1 MAQEQEWRPLLP
13 QCQASLSS
21 TTVRGVVARP
31 DGPVRSAF
39 VLTVVS
45 ALARTGGWPF
55 VGSRVSIRVSRASPS
70 SEGREQV
77 AQERDDADEGDRCS
91 SGARGGRR
99 RCESRGRVLRLGIGL
114 GGGWANVGGGEARL
128 V

>member
-1 MAQEQEWRPLLP
+1 VAQEQEWRPLLP

-55 VGSRVSIRVSRASPS
+55 VGSRVFHTCF
-70 SEGREQV
+70 EGFAILKRTGAV

-114 GGGWANVGGGEARL
+114 GGGWVNAGGGEARL